1 MTPWPSRIS
10 LGDLIAAAKRLEADA
25 ETTRSIAELLD
36 IVARRATGP
45 ARRRARRGE
54 VPGPDR
60 QIAPGRRPSKPRRPR
75 RRRPVI
81 PTATRR
87 VVASTL
93 TPVRSP
99 AFAGVQA
106 LPLAGAGV
114 GQEVRAY
121 STDRFLQEGYAQT
134 QC

>member
-1 MTPWPSRIS
+1 MTPWRSRIS

-25 ETTRSIAELLD
+25 ETTRSIAELLG

-54 VPGPDR
+54 VPVPADN
-60 QIAPGRRPSKPRRPR
+60 
-75 RRRPVI
+75 RPVMT
-81 PTATRR
+81 PVEAATAEEAATVYPDCDLSRGPR
-87 VVASTL
+87 NL

-99 AFAGVQA
+99 AFPASRRCRW
-106 LPLAGAGV
+106 P
-114 GQEVRAY
+114 VRALGRRCVRP
-121 STDRFLQEGYAQT
+121 TDRSCRKATRE